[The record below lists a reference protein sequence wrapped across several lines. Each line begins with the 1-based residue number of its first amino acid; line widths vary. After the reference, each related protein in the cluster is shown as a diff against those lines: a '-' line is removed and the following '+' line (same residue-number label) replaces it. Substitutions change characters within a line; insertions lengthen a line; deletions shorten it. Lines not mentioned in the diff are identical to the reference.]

1 MPKIVFSENFYRPQ
15 ENPAWC
21 GPAVIQMI
29 LAVSDSDIENP
40 QPEIAGEVCLPW
52 WGTAQEMMF
61 AYLSRFFGNI
71 DFKDNASIEDI
82 KQRLNSGY
90 TVVVNW
96 WDNLDASEESP
107 EDGHYSLIVDYDDE
121 AQTLTL
127 ADPISSRGIWRIAQ
141 KDFENLWFDFL
152 DPQRKKQVKGWMLW
166 VDPKSKI

>member
-21 GPAVIQMI
+21 GPAV
-29 LAVSDSDIENP
+29 
-40 QPEIAGEVCLPW
+40 
-52 WGTAQEMMF
+52 
-61 AYLSRFFGNI
+61 I